1 MSFAVYVDDVRIMA
15 VTTRVKSVGAIR
27 LQFEL
32 VKTTQIP
39 STQSLKVNLQLWI
52 DNPRLSRCMM
62 CWGQAVREIAT
73 GHYPAGTHKATLDAS
88 GLATGVYLH
97 KPQANSFIDVN
108 ILVIYQ

>member
-1 MSFAVYVDDVRIMA
+1 MDRQSTIVKVYDV
-15 VTTRVKSVGAIR
+15 
-27 LQFEL
+27 L
-32 VKTTQIP
+32 
-39 STQSLKVNLQLWI
+39 
-52 DNPRLSRCMM
+52 
-62 CWGQAVREIAT
+62 GQAVREIAT